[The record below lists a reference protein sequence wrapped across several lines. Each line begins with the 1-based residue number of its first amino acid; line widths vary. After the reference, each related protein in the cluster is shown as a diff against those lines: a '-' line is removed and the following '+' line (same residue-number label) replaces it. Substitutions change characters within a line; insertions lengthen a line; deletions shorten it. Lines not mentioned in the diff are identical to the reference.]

1 MYHFFQKKIE
11 NKEEGREALHHST
24 SVFFFNTN
32 NKLKKLEG

>member
-24 SVFFFNTN
+24 SDFLLTQITN
-32 NKLKKLEG
+32 LEN